1 MYIETWPVLFFHK
14 ETLDET
20 EVMKRQFIVARFV
33 FCVNRLRNMTNFIT
47 EYITQ
52 QIIKLTTKQFLR
64 QITYFLWIIVHTESM
79 AKS

>member
-1 MYIETWPVLFFHK
+1 
-14 ETLDET
+14 
-20 EVMKRQFIVARFV
+20 
-33 FCVNRLRNMTNFIT
+33 MTNFIT

-52 QIIKLTTKQFLR
+52 QIIKLMTKQFLR